1 MKPVTLV
8 FFLLFPFVLF
18 AQTFTRGHYVDLEGQ
33 RHEGAVAYQLN
44 QDYFLY
50 KEKGNAPATKLQ
62 ADEVQRFSWGVDT
75 FAVVQGKFARVLIG
89 QGPVRLYERRKL
101 SQRPGLKPIVGE
113 TLQGHMSLQ
122 RDYLLE
128 RTEGGEPVEVE
139 WKEKK
144 FKRQMSEFFA
154 DVPALVERIEAGEF
168 EPGEVEKLV
177 RAYEEL
183 SEQ

>member
-1 MKPVTLV
+1 MKPITLA
-8 FFLLFPFVLF
+8 FFLFFSFVLF

-44 QDYFLY
+44 QDHFLY
-50 KEKGNAPATKLQ
+50 KEKSNAPATKLQ

-75 FAVVQGKFARVLIG
+75 FAVVLGKFARVVIG

-122 RDYLLE
+122 RDYLLA
-128 RTEGGEPVEVE
+128 RAGGGEPIEVE

-154 DVPALVERIEAGEF
+154 DTPTLVERINAGEF
-168 EPGEVEKLV
+168 EPGEVVKLV
-177 RAYEEL
+177 RAYEEAG
-183 SEQ
+183 E